1 MIRKYWYKFFT
12 TLLWS
17 FLTIMTIIPIYWMFL
32 VSTKKPVDLFAKPNL
47 FPTFIKDIYWK
58 NYTKPFIDGV
68 YGEYLLNSIIIAT
81 SNALLVTVLALM
93 ATYALSRFK
102 LAASENIFFWTM
114 TNRMAPPVAFLLPL
128 FLLFSTVF
136 RYGDYSLFDTKI
148 GLILLYCVFNL
159 PFAIWLLKGIIDG
172 IPKEL
177 DEAMVVDGANL
188 FTIFY
193 KLIIPLAAPGI
204 AVTSLL
210 SFLFAWNEYLLAST
224 LSSVYARTI
233 PTGLSE
239 FVTTTGTNW
248 GMMAAVAVVSM
259 LPALLFLVL
268 VQKYIV
274 AGLTFGAVKG

>member
-1 MIRKYWYKFFT
+1 
-12 TLLWS
+12 
-17 FLTIMTIIPIYWMFL
+17 
-32 VSTKKPVDLFAKPNL
+32 
-47 FPTFIKDIYWK
+47 
-58 NYTKPFIDGV
+58 
-68 YGEYLLNSIIIAT
+68 
-81 SNALLVTVLALM
+81 
-93 ATYALSRFK
+93 
-102 LAASENIFFWTM
+102 
-114 TNRMAPPVAFLLPL
+114 
-128 FLLFSTVF
+128 
-136 RYGDYSLFDTKI
+136 
-148 GLILLYCVFNL
+148 
-159 PFAIWLLKGIIDG
+159 
-172 IPKEL
+172 
-177 DEAMVVDGANL
+177 MVIDGANL

-193 KLIIPLAAPGI
+193 RLIIPLAAPGI
-204 AVTSLL
+204 AVTALL

>member
-1 MIRKYWYKFFT
+1 MKIVQWVDPYT
-12 TLLWS
+12 NES
-17 FLTIMTIIPIYWMFL
+17 LTETE
-32 VSTKKPVDLFAKPNL
+32 KK
-47 FPTFIKDIYWK
+47 
-58 NYTKPFIDGV
+58 
-68 YGEYLLNSIIIAT
+68 
-81 SNALLVTVLALM
+81 
-93 ATYALSRFK
+93 
-102 LAASENIFFWTM
+102 
-114 TNRMAPPVAFLLPL
+114 
-128 FLLFSTVF
+128 LFSKNSE
-136 RYGDYSLFDTKI
+136 Y
-148 GLILLYCVFNL
+148 
-159 PFAIWLLKGIIDG
+159 PIIDG

-193 KLIIPLAAPGI
+193 KLIIPLAAPGL
-204 AVTSLL
+204 AVTALL

-274 AGLTFGAVKG
+274 AGLTFGAVKT